1 MVKRVT
7 GPSEDAEIDRRS
19 KRTIRFLLVMVA
31 LLFLASALL
40 VLSNK

>member
-7 GPSEDAEIDRRS
+7 GPSEYAEVDLRAR
-19 KRTIRFLLVMVA
+19 KTIRFLLVMVA
-31 LLFLASALL
+31 LLFISSALL